1 MDPEAENGKAFLPS
15 RCKTKVKLQEENKK
29 NPTNQPNQK
38 TNFGTGIQDLDSWFP
53 TCYIEPLQ

>member
-1 MDPEAENGKAFLPS
+1 MQDEGQVTGRK
-15 RCKTKVKLQEENKK
+15 QK